1 MAKNVDQVYK
11 TVLLIINK
19 EQRGYLTPDE
29 FNKLA
34 TQVQL
39 EVLDGYFET
48 INQQMRVPQNESE
61 YGDRYKSVQEQLD
74 VFKTIGTC
82 TYNAAVGT
90 LPAFFDVPSSS
101 GAASGTQTFLTS
113 TTATGYPLTTITQ
126 AQVEQSTAV
135 VSLQAVTGVGDFVT
149 YPVTDWNIT
158 GGVLNA
164 FSAATPPAT
173 PSLPIG
179 AGGTLRILLYPNDF
193 YKLGTVLYRDDR
205 EVEQIQRNQLA
216 QLNMSPISKPTDYF
230 PVCLYENRNITVYPQ
245 TINNSLQ
252 ATYVRKP
259 SDVVWNFTSDLG
271 YYVYNPVTSINFE
284 LDVVE
289 QTNVILQIL
298 LYAGI
303 VIKDPQIIQAASQ
316 EIAMEEQNERM

>member
-1 MAKNVDQVYK
+1 MAINVDQVYK

-48 INQQMRVPQNESE
+48 INQQTRVPQNDSE

-90 LPAFFDVPSSS
+90 LPAFFTVPNSS
-101 GAASGTQTFLTS
+101 GIASGTQTLATS
-113 TTATGYPLTTITQ
+113 TTVTAYSLTTITQ
-126 AQVEQSTAV
+126 AQVEQSSVVVTLDGVVYPTAN
-135 VSLQAVTGVGDFVT
+135 
-149 YPVTDWNIT
+149 WNIT
-158 GGVLNA
+158 GGYFNA
-164 FSAATPPAT
+164 DVVTGN
-173 PSLPIG
+173 PIG
-179 AGGTLRILLYPNDF
+179 AGSTILITLYPNDF

-205 EVEQIQRNQLA
+205 EVEQVQRNQLA

-245 TINNSLQ
+245 TINDSLQ
-252 ATYVRKP
+252 ATYIRKP
-259 SDVVWNFTSDLG
+259 ADVMWNFTSDLG
-271 YYVYNPVTSINFE
+271 YYVYDPTTSVDFE
-284 LDVVE
+284 LDIIE

-298 LYAGI
+298 VYAGI

-316 EIAMEEQNERM
+316 EIVMEEQNERM

>member
-1 MAKNVDQVYK
+1 MAINVDQVYK

-82 TYNAAVGT
+82 TYNPAAGT
-90 LPAFFDVPSSS
+90 LPAFFDVPTSS
-101 GAASGTQTFLTS
+101 GTASGTQTFATS
-113 TTATGYPLTTITQ
+113 QTESAYPLTTITQ
-126 AQVEQSTAV
+126 AQVEQSSV
-135 VSLQAVTGVGDFVT
+135 VVTLDNIV
-149 YPVTDWNIT
+149 YPVANWNIT
-158 GGVLNA
+158 GGIFNA
-164 FSAATPPAT
+164 DVSTGN
-173 PSLPIG
+173 PIG
-179 AGGTLRILLYPNDF
+179 AGQTIDITLYPNDF

-230 PVCLYENRNITVYPQ
+230 PVCLYENRKITIYPQ

-259 SDVVWNFTSDLG
+259 SDVVWNFTSNLG
-271 YYVYNPVTSINFE
+271 YYVYDPTTSINFE
-284 LDVVE
+284 LDSVE

>member
-1 MAKNVDQVYK
+1 MAINVDQVYK

-61 YGDRYKSVQEQLD
+61 YGNRYKSVQEQLD

-82 TYNAAVGT
+82 TYNPATGT
-90 LPAFFDVPSSS
+90 LPAFFDVPTSS
-101 GAASGTQTFLTS
+101 GTASGTQTFATS
-113 TTATGYPLTTITQ
+113 QTESAYPLTTITQ
-126 AQVEQSTAV
+126 AQVEQSSV
-135 VSLQAVTGVGDFVT
+135 VVTLDNVV
-149 YPVTDWNIT
+149 YPVANWNIT
-158 GGVLNA
+158 GGIFNA
-164 FSAATPPAT
+164 DVFTGN
-173 PSLPIG
+173 PIG
-179 AGGTLRILLYPNDF
+179 AGQTIDITLYPNDF

-252 ATYVRKP
+252 ATYIRKP

-316 EIAMEEQNERM
+316 EIAMEEQNERT

>member
-1 MAKNVDQVYK
+1 MAINVDQVYK

-101 GAASGTQTFLTS
+101 GTASGTQTFPTS
-113 TTATGYPLTTITQ
+113 TTVTGYPLTTITQ
-126 AQVEQSTAV
+126 AQVEQSSVVVTLDNAVYPTANWSIV
-135 VSLQAVTGVGDFVT
+135 GGIFNANVVTG
-149 YPVTDWNIT
+149 N
-158 GGVLNA
+158 
-164 FSAATPPAT
+164 
-173 PSLPIG
+173 PIG
-179 AGGTLRILLYPNDF
+179 AGQTIDITLYPNDF

-230 PVCLYENRNITVYPQ
+230 PVCLYENRKITIYPQ

-259 SDVVWNFTSDLG
+259 SDVVWNFTSNLG
-271 YYVYNPVTSINFE
+271 YYVYDPTTSINFE
-284 LDVVE
+284 LDSVE

>member
-1 MAKNVDQVYK
+1 MAINVDQVYK

-164 FSAATPPAT
+164 FSAATPPAR
-173 PSLPIG
+173 LH
-179 AGGTLRILLYPNDF
+179 
-193 YKLGTVLYRDDR
+193 
-205 EVEQIQRNQLA
+205 
-216 QLNMSPISKPTDYF
+216 
-230 PVCLYENRNITVYPQ
+230 
-245 TINNSLQ
+245 
-252 ATYVRKP
+252 
-259 SDVVWNFTSDLG
+259 
-271 YYVYNPVTSINFE
+271 
-284 LDVVE
+284 
-289 QTNVILQIL
+289 
-298 LYAGI
+298 
-303 VIKDPQIIQAASQ
+303 
-316 EIAMEEQNERM
+316 

>member
-1 MAKNVDQVYK
+1 MAINVDQVYK

-61 YGDRYKSVQEQLD
+61 YGNRYKSVQEQLD
-74 VFKTIGTC
+74 VFKTIGAC

-101 GAASGTQTFLTS
+101 GTASGTQTFPTS
-113 TTATGYPLTTITQ
+113 TTVTGYPLTTITQ
-126 AQVEQSTAV
+126 AQVEQSSVVVTLDNAVYPTANWSIIGGIFNANV
-135 VSLQAVTGVGDFVT
+135 ATG
-149 YPVTDWNIT
+149 N
-158 GGVLNA
+158 
-164 FSAATPPAT
+164 
-173 PSLPIG
+173 PIG
-179 AGGTLRILLYPNDF
+179 AGQTIDITLYPNDF

-252 ATYVRKP
+252 ATYIRKP